1 MENSTILWAWLLVG
15 ALALLGWW
23 SRPDFRRWLFGPQRH
38 RAVPWT
44 RKELLAAFFLVIF
57 SFWPLVVK
65 DVLTALGFFARFY
78 GPEFTEALRGPAT
91 SEAAELAH
99 TREALWLQVLSFPLT
114 ALTIPVLFRVISG
127 TRPYQLGLTT
137 HRAGRNVL
145 AGLLAWVAVTPF
157 VYAVL
162 NLATWWFQELF
173 HVPTEKHPL
182 TRLSESG
189 LSPLEWVLLVASAVA
204 AAPVV
209 EELLFRG
216 VIQPW
221 LVRHPW
227 GGAGAMVAAL
237 AVALAFRKTETTPAQ
252 GGSAAIGILQQLVPA
267 LFVLVLVPP
276 FLLVWR
282 RSRTPVAPAVYG
294 TSLLWAMMHT
304 QIWPTPVP
312 LFVLGLGLGYLA
324 YRTQSLVAPLTLH
337 ALFNGV
343 ACVMLLVPHS
353 APPPV
358 PAPEKGNETTSAG
371 RLPAVVSTTTAVPG
385 SWLPRRTYA
394 SAIGPSRGDTTDDV
408 TCPTSLPSRSTR
420 APCGTV
426 PSPRTFRPSSVRL
439 TWPRSRAMTIG
450 SWPR

>member
-1 MENSTILWAWLLVG
+1 V
-15 ALALLGWW
+15 
-23 SRPDFRRWLFGPQRH
+23 
-38 RAVPWT
+38 
-44 RKELLAAFFLVIF
+44 
-57 SFWPLVVK
+57 
-65 DVLTALGFFARFY
+65 
-78 GPEFTEALRGPAT
+78 
-91 SEAAELAH
+91 
-99 TREALWLQVLSFPLT
+99 
-114 ALTIPVLFRVISG
+114 TIPVLLRVISG

-162 NLATWWFQELF
+162 NLTTWWFRQMF
-173 HVPTEKHPL
+173 HLPPEEHPL
-182 TRLSESG
+182 TRLSQSG
-189 LSPLEWVLLVASAVA
+189 LSRVEWVLLVASAVA

-221 LVRHPW
+221 LAVRPW
-227 GGAGAMVAAL
+227 GGAGAMLAAL
-237 AVALAFRKTETTPAQ
+237 VVALALRKPETTSAQ
-252 GGSAAIGILQQLVPA
+252 GGTGTTGVLEQLVPA

-304 QIWPTPVP
+304 PIWPTPVP

-343 ACVMLLVPHS
+343 ACVMLLAPHP

-358 PAPEKGNETTSAG
+358 PAPEKGSETTSAG
-371 RLPAVVSTTTAVPG
+371 RLPAAVSTTTAVPG

-394 SAIGPSRGDTTDDV
+394 SAIEPSRGDTTEDV

-426 PSPRTFRPSSVRL
+426 PSPWTFRPSRARL